1 LILSLRPSVVP
12 LLLASSMGCAPAR
25 PAFVEPSWG
34 DAPPP
39 SPEQIAEIT
48 LDRSRCSE
56 KCRSTHV
63 KLRRDGQAE
72 LQYLTSSRSDSLF
85 YASVD
90 STTFRRLA
98 TQLVVDSLFQ
108 GKGADPGLLEP
119 FATSGTVVSA
129 SILCRR
135 FVDQWDERRVGPSS
149 RPARIIAS
157 IDSVIR
163 HLAWRR
169 CCQA

>member
-1 LILSLRPSVVP
+1 LTLSLRSRVVP
-12 LLLASSMGCAPAR
+12 LLLASSVGCAPTR

-48 LDRSRCSE
+48 LHRSQCSG
-56 KCRSTHV
+56 KCRSTQV
-63 KLRRDGQAE
+63 KLRRDGRAE

-108 GKGADPGLLEP
+108 GKGADPGVLEP
-119 FATSGTVVSA
+119 FTTSGTVVSA

-135 FVDQWDERRVGPSS
+135 FVDQWDERRVEPSS
-149 RPARIIAS
+149 RPARITAS
-157 IDSVIR
+157 IDSVVR

-169 CCQA
+169 CCKA